1 MTTKRPRRRPDPLGG
16 MTPEERYLVF
26 GGERPEGFGL
36 HQARS
41 KEGAD
46 ARAAVDYL
54 LAQLRGNGAFV
65 GAARRILHSC
75 ALPGEQPLD
84 WSDLMALDNAYWKA
98 TVPLLHYVRR
108 TGGLRC
114 MDFEDNGREFNH
126 WVFDRSADNLADHS
140 QPDAVAHA
148 QRCLD

>member
-1 MTTKRPRRRPDPLGG
+1 
-16 MTPEERYLVF
+16 MTPEECYLVF
-26 GGERPEGFGL
+26 GGERPDGFGL

-41 KEGAD
+41 KEGTE

-54 LAQLRGNGAFV
+54 LAQLRGNGAFA

-75 ALPGEQPLD
+75 AMPDELPLD
-84 WSDLMALDNAYWKA
+84 WGDLMALDNAYWRA

-114 MDFEDNGREFNH
+114 IDFEDNGREFNQ
-126 WVFDRSADNLADHS
+126 WVFSRSAACVADHS
-140 QPDAVAHA
+140 ELDTVAHA
-148 QRCLD
+148 QRCRD